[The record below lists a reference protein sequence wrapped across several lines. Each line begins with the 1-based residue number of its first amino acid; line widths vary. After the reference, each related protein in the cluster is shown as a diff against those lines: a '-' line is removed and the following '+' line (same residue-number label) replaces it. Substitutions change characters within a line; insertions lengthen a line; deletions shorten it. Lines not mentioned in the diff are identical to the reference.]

1 MVVATATMIWAFS
14 TVFLFVDLLKL
25 YSRDPRWFR
34 AHRLM
39 PMPVLLTCSVLGLL
53 TGLAA
58 MVDTLFN
65 SYIPPLIANTQW
77 LYIVG
82 GFTLVILVAGA
93 ISSMFATSEAAY
105 QTLSRE

>member
-1 MVVATATMIWAFS
+1 VV
-14 TVFLFVDLLKL
+14 
-25 YSRDPRWFR
+25 R

-39 PMPVLLTCSVLGLL
+39 PMPVLLSCSVLGFL

-65 SYIPPLIANTQW
+65 SYIPPLIPNTQW
-77 LYIVG
+77 LFITG

-93 ISSMFATSEAAY
+93 IISMLATSEAAY
-105 QTLSRE
+105 QTLIGE